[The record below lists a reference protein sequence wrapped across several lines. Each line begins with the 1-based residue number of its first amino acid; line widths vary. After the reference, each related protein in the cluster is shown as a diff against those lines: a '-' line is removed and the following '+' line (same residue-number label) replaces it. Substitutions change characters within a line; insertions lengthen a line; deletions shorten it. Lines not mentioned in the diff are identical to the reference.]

1 MFLRGK
7 ISYFAAMSKPHT
19 IEGRYVTNTIN
30 WRFATLFAS
39 KCVLGKE
46 FWHAFRERLLLRR
59 ALQASQVSAASYD
72 SLANYASLTTFGHIM
87 LHSITFARKHLSI
100 AVRQII
106 LPCARICFLSAPIYG
121 ISHICLFERSCRIW
135 WPQVRSV

>member
-1 MFLRGK
+1 MSALPLNDNLSDEDKTNVKSHHVRDSNVIPK
-7 ISYFAAMSKPHT
+7 IN
-19 IEGRYVTNTIN
+19 VTKTIN

-39 KCVLGKE
+39 KCVLSKE
-46 FWHAFRERLLLRR
+46 SWHAFLERLLLRR
-59 ALQASQVSAASYD
+59 ALQASLVSGAKYD

-87 LHSITFARKHLSI
+87 VNSMTFARKHLSI

-121 ISHICLFERSCRIW
+121 ISHNKFSTDW
-135 WPQVRSV
+135 T